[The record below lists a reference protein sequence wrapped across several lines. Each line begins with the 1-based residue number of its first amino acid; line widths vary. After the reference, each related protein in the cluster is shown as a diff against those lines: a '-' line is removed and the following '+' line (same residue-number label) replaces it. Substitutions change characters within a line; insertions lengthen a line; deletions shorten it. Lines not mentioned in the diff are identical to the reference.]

1 MRVVSP
7 FVGALDGTFFRMG
20 VLPFC
25 VAYVWVLYMVCM
37 SYERFFCFGCCV
49 VWWRACI
56 VGVWFDFLVRFMV
69 EWEVAWVVIIYF
81 VAYVG

>member
-37 SYERFFCFGCCV
+37 SYERFFVLGVVLCGGVHALWAFGSSF
-49 VWWRACI
+49 
-56 VGVWFDFLVRFMV
+56 WFVL
-69 EWEVAWVVIIYF
+69 W
-81 VAYVG
+81 

>member
-37 SYERFFCFGCCV
+37 SYERFFVLGV
-49 VWWRACI
+49 VLCG
-56 VGVWFDFLVRFMV
+56 GVHAL
-69 EWEVAWVVIIYF
+69 
-81 VAYVG
+81 